1 MSREKKH
8 FDDGVIFDSN
18 AKTKISNV
26 IGYFLD
32 ELDPY
37 VDKIGTEDT
46 PFRVAKMYDELLSGY
61 ATNPEKLLNNALF
74 DVKYDEMVV
83 VKNIDFYSLCEHH
96 LIPFYGSV
104 SVGYL
109 PKDKVIGLSKIPRLV
124 DMFSK
129 RLQVQERMT
138 QEIAQAIND
147 LISPK
152 GVGVVVQGKHLCAS
166 MRGVKKPNVM
176 MSTSALLGI
185 FKEDHSSREEFL
197 DHIK

>member
-1 MSREKKH
+1 MSKEKE
-8 FDDGVIFDSN
+8 FEDGAIFDSN
-18 AKTKISNV
+18 AKKKISNV

-32 ELDPY
+32 ELDSY
-37 VDKIGTEDT
+37 VDKAGTKDT

-61 ATNPEKLLNNALF
+61 TTNINKLLNNALF
-74 DVKYDEMVV
+74 DVQYDEMVV

-96 LIPFYGSV
+96 MIPFYGTV

-138 QEIAQAIND
+138 QEIAHAIND

-152 GVGVVVQGKHLCAS
+152 GVGVVVEGKHLCAS

-176 MSTSALLGI
+176 MSTSALLGVI
-185 FKEDHSSREEFL
+185 KEDHSSREEFL

>member
-1 MSREKKH
+1 MEQFLTQMQKK
-8 FDDGVIFDSN
+8 
-18 AKTKISNV
+18 KISNV

-32 ELDPY
+32 ELDSY
-37 VDKIGTEDT
+37 VDKAGTKDT

-61 ATNPEKLLNNALF
+61 TTNINKVLNNALF
-74 DVKYDEMVV
+74 DVQYDEMVV

-96 LIPFYGSV
+96 MIPFYGTV

-138 QEIAQAIND
+138 QEIAHAIND

-152 GVGVVVQGKHLCAS
+152 GVGVVVEGKHLCAS

-176 MSTSALLGI
+176 MSTSALLGVI
-185 FKEDHSSREEFL
+185 KEDHSSREEFL

>member
-1 MSREKKH
+1 MSKEKE
-8 FDDGVIFDSN
+8 FEDGAIFDSN
-18 AKTKISNV
+18 AKKKISNV

-32 ELDPY
+32 ELDSY
-37 VDKIGTEDT
+37 VDKAGTKDT

-61 ATNPEKLLNNALF
+61 TTNINKLLNNALF
-74 DVKYDEMVV
+74 DVQYDEMVV

-96 LIPFYGSV
+96 MIPFYGTV

-138 QEIAQAIND
+138 QEIAHAID
-147 LISPK
+147 GLISPK
-152 GVGVVVQGKHLCAS
+152 GVGVVVEGKHLCAS

-176 MSTSALLGI
+176 MSTSALLGV
-185 FKEDHSSREEFL
+185 FKKNHSSREEFL
-197 DHIK
+197 NHIK

>member
-8 FDDGVIFDSN
+8 FDDGIIFDSN

-176 MSTSALLGI
+176 MSTSALLGV

>member
-1 MSREKKH
+1 MSVEKE
-8 FDDGVIFDSN
+8 FEDGAIFDSN
-18 AKTKISNV
+18 AKKKISNV

-32 ELDPY
+32 ELDSY
-37 VDKIGTEDT
+37 VDKAGTKDT

-61 ATNPEKLLNNALF
+61 TTNINKVLNNALF
-74 DVKYDEMVV
+74 DVQYDDMVV

-96 LIPFYGSV
+96 MIPFYGTV

-138 QEIAQAIND
+138 QEIAHAIND

-152 GVGVVVQGKHLCAS
+152 GVGVVVEGKHLCAS

-176 MSTSALLGI
+176 MSTSALLGVI
-185 FKEDHSSREEFL
+185 KEDHSSREEFL

>member
-1 MSREKKH
+1 MSIEKE
-8 FDDGVIFDSN
+8 FEDGAIFDSN
-18 AKTKISNV
+18 AKKKISNV

-32 ELDPY
+32 ELDSY
-37 VDKIGTEDT
+37 VDKAGTKDT

-61 ATNPEKLLNNALF
+61 TTNINKVLNNALF
-74 DVKYDEMVV
+74 DVQYDEMVV

-96 LIPFYGSV
+96 MIPFYGTV

-138 QEIAQAIND
+138 QEIAHAIND

-152 GVGVVVQGKHLCAS
+152 GVGVVVEGKHLCAS

-176 MSTSALLGI
+176 MSTSALLGVI
-185 FKEDHSSREEFL
+185 KEDHSSREEFL

>member
-1 MSREKKH
+1 MSKEKE
-8 FDDGVIFDSN
+8 FEDGAIFDSN
-18 AKTKISNV
+18 AKKKISNV

-32 ELDPY
+32 ELDSY
-37 VDKIGTEDT
+37 VDKAGTKDT

-61 ATNPEKLLNNALF
+61 TTNINKLLNNALF
-74 DVKYDEMVV
+74 DVQYDEMVV

-96 LIPFYGSV
+96 MIPFYGTV

-138 QEIAQAIND
+138 QEIAHAIND

-152 GVGVVVQGKHLCAS
+152 GVVVVVEGKHLCAS

-176 MSTSALLGI
+176 MSTSALLGVI
-185 FKEDHSSREEFL
+185 KEDHSSREEFL

>member
-138 QEIAQAIND
+138 QEIAHAIND

-176 MSTSALLGI
+176 MSTSALLGV
-185 FKEDHSSREEFL
+185 FKENHSSREEFL

>member
-1 MSREKKH
+1 LSIEKE
-8 FDDGVIFDSN
+8 FEDGAIFDSN
-18 AKTKISNV
+18 AKKKISNV

-32 ELDPY
+32 ELDSY
-37 VDKIGTEDT
+37 VDKAGTKDT

-61 ATNPEKLLNNALF
+61 TTNINKVLNNALF
-74 DVKYDEMVV
+74 DVQYDEMVV

-96 LIPFYGSV
+96 MIPFYGTV

-138 QEIAQAIND
+138 QEIAHAIND

-152 GVGVVVQGKHLCAS
+152 GVGVVVEGKHLCAS

-176 MSTSALLGI
+176 MSTSALLGVI
-185 FKEDHSSREEFL
+185 KEDHSSREEFL
-197 DHIK
+197 NHIK

>member
-1 MSREKKH
+1 MSKEEE
-8 FDDGVIFDSN
+8 FEDGAIFDSN
-18 AKTKISNV
+18 AKKKISNV

-32 ELDPY
+32 ELDSY
-37 VDKIGTEDT
+37 VDKAGTKDT

-61 ATNPEKLLNNALF
+61 TTNINKLLNNALF
-74 DVKYDEMVV
+74 DVQYDEMVV

-96 LIPFYGSV
+96 MIPFYGTV

-138 QEIAQAIND
+138 QEIAHAIND

-152 GVGVVVQGKHLCAS
+152 GVGVVVEGKHLCAS

-176 MSTSALLGI
+176 MSTSALLGVI
-185 FKEDHSSREEFL
+185 KEDHSSREEFL

>member
-1 MSREKKH
+1 LSIEKE
-8 FDDGVIFDSN
+8 FEDGAIFDSN
-18 AKTKISNV
+18 AKKKISNV

-32 ELDPY
+32 ELDSY
-37 VDKIGTEDT
+37 VDKAGTKDT

-61 ATNPEKLLNNALF
+61 TTNINKVLNNALF
-74 DVKYDEMVV
+74 DVQYDEMVV

-96 LIPFYGSV
+96 MIPFYGTV

-138 QEIAQAIND
+138 QEIAHAIND

-152 GVGVVVQGKHLCAS
+152 GVGVVVEGKHLCAS

-176 MSTSALLGI
+176 MSTSALLGVI
-185 FKEDHSSREEFL
+185 KEDHSSREEFL

>member
-1 MSREKKH
+1 
-8 FDDGVIFDSN
+8 
-18 AKTKISNV
+18 
-26 IGYFLD
+26 
-32 ELDPY
+32 
-37 VDKIGTEDT
+37 
-46 PFRVAKMYDELLSGY
+46 
-61 ATNPEKLLNNALF
+61 
-74 DVKYDEMVV
+74 MVV

-176 MSTSALLGI
+176 MSTSALLGV

>member
-1 MSREKKH
+1 M
-8 FDDGVIFDSN
+8 FDSN
-18 AKTKISNV
+18 AKKKISNV

-32 ELDPY
+32 ELDSY
-37 VDKIGTEDT
+37 VDKAGTKDT

-61 ATNPEKLLNNALF
+61 TTNINKLLNNALF
-74 DVKYDEMVV
+74 DVQYDEMVV

-96 LIPFYGSV
+96 MIPFYGTV

-138 QEIAQAIND
+138 QEIAHAIND

-152 GVGVVVQGKHLCAS
+152 GVGVVVEGKHLCAS

-176 MSTSALLGI
+176 MSTSALLGVI
-185 FKEDHSSREEFL
+185 KEDHSSREEFL

>member
-1 MSREKKH
+1 MSIEKE
-8 FDDGVIFDSN
+8 FEDGAIFDSN
-18 AKTKISNV
+18 AKKKISNV

-32 ELDPY
+32 ELDSY
-37 VDKIGTEDT
+37 VDKAGTKDT

-61 ATNPEKLLNNALF
+61 TTNINKVLNNALF
-74 DVKYDEMVV
+74 DVQYDEMVV

-96 LIPFYGSV
+96 MIPFYGTV

-138 QEIAQAIND
+138 QEIAHAIND
-147 LISPK
+147 SISPK
-152 GVGVVVQGKHLCAS
+152 GVGVVVEGKHLCAS

-176 MSTSALLGI
+176 MSTSALLGVI
-185 FKEDHSSREEFL
+185 KEDHSSREEFL

>member
-138 QEIAQAIND
+138 QEIAQVESNLFLND
-147 LISPK
+147 WRSL
-152 GVGVVVQGKHLCAS
+152 
-166 MRGVKKPNVM
+166 
-176 MSTSALLGI
+176 
-185 FKEDHSSREEFL
+185 
-197 DHIK
+197 

>member
-1 MSREKKH
+1 MSIEKE
-8 FDDGVIFDSN
+8 FEDGAIFDSN
-18 AKTKISNV
+18 AKKKISNV

-32 ELDPY
+32 ELDSY
-37 VDKIGTEDT
+37 VDKAGTKDT

-61 ATNPEKLLNNALF
+61 TTNINKLLNNALF
-74 DVKYDEMVV
+74 DVQYDEMVV

-96 LIPFYGSV
+96 MIPFYGTV

-138 QEIAQAIND
+138 QEIAHAIND

-152 GVGVVVQGKHLCAS
+152 GVGVVVEGKHLCAS

-176 MSTSALLGI
+176 MSTSALLGVI
-185 FKEDHSSREEFL
+185 KEDHSSREEFL

>member
-1 MSREKKH
+1 LSKEEE
-8 FDDGVIFDSN
+8 FEDGAIFDSN
-18 AKTKISNV
+18 AKKKISNV

-32 ELDPY
+32 ELDSY
-37 VDKIGTEDT
+37 VDKAGTKDT

-61 ATNPEKLLNNALF
+61 TTNINKLLNNALF
-74 DVKYDEMVV
+74 DVQYDEMVV

-96 LIPFYGSV
+96 MIPFYGTV

-138 QEIAQAIND
+138 QEIAHAIND

-152 GVGVVVQGKHLCAS
+152 GVGVVVEGKHLCAS

-176 MSTSALLGI
+176 MSTSALLGVI
-185 FKEDHSSREEFL
+185 KEDHSSREEFL

>member
-1 MSREKKH
+1 MSIEKE
-8 FDDGVIFDSN
+8 FEDGAIFDSN
-18 AKTKISNV
+18 AKKKISNV

-32 ELDPY
+32 ELDSY
-37 VDKIGTEDT
+37 VDKAGTKDT

-61 ATNPEKLLNNALF
+61 TTNINKVLNNALF
-74 DVKYDEMVV
+74 DVQYDEMVV

-96 LIPFYGSV
+96 MIPFYGTV

-138 QEIAQAIND
+138 QEIAHAIND

-152 GVGVVVQGKHLCAS
+152 GVGVVVEGKHLCAS

-176 MSTSALLGI
+176 MSTSALLGVI
-185 FKEDHSSREEFL
+185 KEDHSSREEFL
-197 DHIK
+197 NHIK

>member
-1 MSREKKH
+1 LSKEKE
-8 FDDGVIFDSN
+8 FEDGAIFDSN
-18 AKTKISNV
+18 AKKKISNV

-32 ELDPY
+32 ELDSY
-37 VDKIGTEDT
+37 VDKAGTKDT

-61 ATNPEKLLNNALF
+61 TTNINKLLNNALF
-74 DVKYDEMVV
+74 DVQYDEMVV

-96 LIPFYGSV
+96 MIPFYGTV

-138 QEIAQAIND
+138 QEIAHAIND

-152 GVGVVVQGKHLCAS
+152 GVGVVVEGKHLCAS

-176 MSTSALLGI
+176 MSTSALLGVI
-185 FKEDHSSREEFL
+185 KEDHSSREEFL

>member
-1 MSREKKH
+1 MSIEKE
-8 FDDGVIFDSN
+8 FEDGAIFDSN
-18 AKTKISNV
+18 AKKKISNV

-32 ELDPY
+32 ELDSY
-37 VDKIGTEDT
+37 VDKAGTKDT

-61 ATNPEKLLNNALF
+61 TTNINKLLNNALF
-74 DVKYDEMVV
+74 DVQYDEMVV

-96 LIPFYGSV
+96 MIPFYGTV

-138 QEIAQAIND
+138 QEIAHAIND

-152 GVGVVVQGKHLCAS
+152 GVGVVVEGKHLCAS

-176 MSTSALLGI
+176 MSTSALLGAI
-185 FKEDHSSREEFL
+185 KEDHSSREEFL